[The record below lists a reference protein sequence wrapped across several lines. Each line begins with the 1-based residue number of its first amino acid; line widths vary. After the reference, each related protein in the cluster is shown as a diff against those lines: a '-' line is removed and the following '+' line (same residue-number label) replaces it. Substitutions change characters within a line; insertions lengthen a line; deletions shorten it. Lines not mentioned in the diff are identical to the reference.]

1 MKGGQL
7 IEKNANSFI
16 LGPILWIIL
25 DILGGLA
32 ISLELSN
39 FLQKKLYLA
48 TLSPC
53 NTRYFFLKIVHFSII
68 LSCL

>member
-16 LGPILWIIL
+16 LGPILWVIL

-32 ISLELSN
+32 ISPELSN
-39 FLQKKLYLA
+39 FKIFEQFLA
-48 TLSPC
+48 Q
-53 NTRYFFLKIVHFSII
+53 NKN
-68 LSCL
+68 

>member
-39 FLQKKLYLA
+39 FLQKKIKKGVSFMKEIA
-48 TLSPC
+48 
-53 NTRYFFLKIVHFSII
+53 N
-68 LSCL
+68 SCI